1 MVKAVCTP
9 DCPDRHPACS
19 DRCAKYAAWKAER
32 KKEKEYTKDQIF
44 AGKLNK
50 NDFDAEF
57 WMGGRHR

>member
-19 DRCAKYAAWKAER
+19 DRCEKYKAWKAER

-44 AGKLNK
+44 AGKVNK